1 MKFITRN
8 NSNNYSV
15 RLEGPQEE
23 QLCFTTLV
31 ENMHG
36 IKATDSFAG
45 QEIEFPN
52 KRSFEKFLLW
62 RQIFKQ
68 CGPNKQFYF
77 ISFARRAICEVR
89 AMMKNDL
96 IEIC

>member
-15 RLEGPQEE
+15 QLEGSQED
-23 QLCFTTLV
+23 QLHFATLV
-31 ENMHG
+31 ENMYG
-36 IKATDSFAG
+36 IKAHDFYAG

-68 CGPNKQFYF
+68 CAPNKQFYF

-89 AMMKNDL
+89 AIMKNDL
-96 IEIC
+96 FEIC